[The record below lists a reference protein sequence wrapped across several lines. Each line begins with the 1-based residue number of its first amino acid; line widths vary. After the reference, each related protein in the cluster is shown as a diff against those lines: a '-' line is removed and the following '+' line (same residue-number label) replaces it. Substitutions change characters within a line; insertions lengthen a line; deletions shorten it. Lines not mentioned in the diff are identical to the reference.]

1 MKYFKKVMDI
11 IIKLIIPLVIL
22 SLMIGIARLFLDLK
36 LVFENAEISKGFNI
50 LVTNI
55 LSMFVVIELLRGVI
69 EYFDVQRLKLTLIT
83 DAAIV
88 FILREVMIVVYQQDM
103 KPLQIV
109 SLTGLLLVIGCIRT
123 LAIVYSPGK
132 IKETKKDEE

>member
-1 MKYFKKVMDI
+1 M
-11 IIKLIIPLVIL
+11 IPLVIL

-36 LVFENAEISKGFNI
+36 LVFESAEISKGFNI

-132 IKETKKDEE
+132 IKEVRKNEQ